1 MIDEC
6 LPDVIGATN
15 NILEIVKMLLKPRSI
30 RKCAEAELYREKLHQ
45 EIKEMREQNL
55 MDILSKAEEYIDSKI
70 DEKINID
77 ESWILNFI
85 DASQNICDS
94 SMQDIMSRILAKK
107 LTKPDSISIRT
118 LKTICELSFDECQLF
133 SKLLSYSIR
142 TKDGRVFIFHP
153 IVTNEYKK
161 NSTTYIEHLR
171 LAECGLTTM
180 LDDCYRIEPE
190 EDANLIFGDHLGVI
204 KADGNRVDSYCL
216 SCLTT
221 VGMEILNLLEQTLI
235 IEYDLEFLKCAMRIL
250 KRKNNFETSIH
261 KLVAYDVESIDYLSE
276 NLL

>member
-6 LPDVIGATN
+6 LPDVISTAN

-30 RKCAEAELYREKLHQ
+30 RKCADAELYKEEIHQ
-45 EIKEMREQNL
+45 KIKEIREQNL

-107 LTKPDSISIRT
+107 LTDPSSISTRT

-133 SKLLSYSIR
+133 SNPRLTH
-142 TKDGRVFIFHP
+142 TKD
-153 IVTNEYKK
+153 
-161 NSTTYIEHLR
+161 
-171 LAECGLTTM
+171 
-180 LDDCYRIEPE
+180 
-190 EDANLIFGDHLGVI
+190 
-204 KADGNRVDSYCL
+204 
-216 SCLTT
+216 
-221 VGMEILNLLEQTLI
+221 
-235 IEYDLEFLKCAMRIL
+235 
-250 KRKNNFETSIH
+250 
-261 KLVAYDVESIDYLSE
+261 
-276 NLL
+276 